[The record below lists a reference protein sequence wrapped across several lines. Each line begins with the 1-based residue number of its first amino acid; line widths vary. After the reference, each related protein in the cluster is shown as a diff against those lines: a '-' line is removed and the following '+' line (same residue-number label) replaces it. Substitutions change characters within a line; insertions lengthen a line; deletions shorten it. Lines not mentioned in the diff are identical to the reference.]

1 MIAHMTNAFNLPLIS
16 TDVNPQIV
24 IWVSIIDGLLL
35 LLVIAMVIRFHLNKS
50 PKVKVDNNEWFLAL
64 GGKENVKEINA
75 VGSRLS
81 LSLVDKEVIDR
92 EKLKTLGVS
101 SVVAMS
107 SKVTL
112 VIEGKAEKIAETLKQ
127 SL

>member
-1 MIAHMTNAFNLPLIS
+1 MNYLLNVPLLTSENTPLIIWLAVVDALLILVVVLLFIRNKVKNLP
-16 TDVNPQIV
+16 
-24 IWVSIIDGLLL
+24 
-35 LLVIAMVIRFHLNKS
+35 KS
-50 PKVKVDNNEWFLAL
+50 KVNNEDWFNAL

-81 LSLVDKEVIDR
+81 LNLVDKGKIDR

-101 SVVAMS
+101 SVVTMS
-107 SKVTL
+107 NKVTL
-112 VIEGKAEKIAETLKQ
+112 VIEGKAEKIAEILKG

>member
-1 MIAHMTNAFNLPLIS
+1 MNNLLNVPLLTSENTPLIIWLAVVDALLILVVVLLFIRNKVKNLP
-16 TDVNPQIV
+16 
-24 IWVSIIDGLLL
+24 
-35 LLVIAMVIRFHLNKS
+35 KS
-50 PKVKVDNNEWFLAL
+50 KVNNEDWFNAL

-81 LSLVDKEVIDR
+81 LNLVDKEKIDR

-101 SVVAMS
+101 SVVTMS
-107 SKVTL
+107 NKVTL
-112 VIEGKAEKIAETLKQ
+112 VIEGKAEKIAEILKG

>member
-1 MIAHMTNAFNLPLIS
+1 MVNAFNLPLIS

-24 IWVSIIDGLLL
+24 IWVSVIDALL
-35 LLVIAMVIRFHLNKS
+35 LLVVIVMVIHFHITKS
-50 PKVKVDNNEWFLAL
+50 PKVKVDNNEWFVAL
-64 GGKENVKEINA
+64 GGKENVKEITA

-81 LSLVDKEVIDR
+81 LNLADKEVIDR

-101 SVVAMS
+101 SVVVMS
-107 SKVTL
+107 NKVTL
-112 VIEGKAEKIAETLKQ
+112 VIEDKAEKIAETLKQ

>member
-1 MIAHMTNAFNLPLIS
+1 MTNAFNLPLIY
-16 TDVNPQIV
+16 TDVNPNIV
-24 IWVSIIDGLLL
+24 IWVSVIDAILL
-35 LLVIAMVIRFHLNKS
+35 LLVIIMVIRFHVTKS
-50 PKVKVDNNEWFLAL
+50 PKVKVDNNEWFVAL

-81 LSLVDKEVIDR
+81 LNLVDKEIIDR

-101 SVVAMS
+101 SVVTMS
-107 SKVTL
+107 NKVTL

-127 SL
+127 AL

>member
-1 MIAHMTNAFNLPLIS
+1 MTNAFNLPLIL
-16 TDVNPQIV
+16 TEVNTNLV
-24 IWVSIIDGLLL
+24 IWLAVLDALL
-35 LLVIAMVIRFHLNKS
+35 LLVVVFMVIRFHVTKS
-50 PKVKVDNNEWFLAL
+50 PKVKVNNNEWFIAL

-81 LSLVDKEVIDR
+81 LNLADKDAIDR

-101 SVVAMS
+101 SVVTMS
-107 SKVTL
+107 NKVTL